1 MSDISNIIALI
12 YDSAICDEVL
22 PDALKA
28 VARFLQVKDL
38 AVGTFDADKCF
49 HETLNLPID
58 PDFTRS
64 YFEYW
69 AARNF
74 LWQAT
79 ASLQVGELF
88 SFHAAGPR
96 YEFYQSAL
104 YNEWFRPQ
112 GMDTALG
119 ANLIVEG
126 KRSTVLT
133 IYRPASRPEFGAR
146 EISRF
151 RALLPH
157 LQRAVQLRDQ
167 IPQGTRGVTNV
178 QALMDVLD
186 KPAILVDCNAHI
198 LIANCLAEP
207 LFREGAL
214 IATPH
219 GPLATIRPQ
228 QSEALRTLI
237 RSATLQGSVNGGG
250 KLIASRDG
258 QAPLTLLVA
267 PLVGAQ
273 FKGKDR
279 LAIIFVNDPVR
290 LVTRPPDLN
299 LLRAQFEFTKSEAA
313 LAAALL
319 GGLTLRAAAEQSGA
333 SIATV
338 RTHLAHVFQKTGVH
352 SQPGLV
358 NLLRKAGYD
367 G

>member
-1 MSDISNIIALI
+1 MSDISNVIALI
-12 YDSAICDEVL
+12 YDSAIDDEVW

-28 VARFLQVKDL
+28 VARFLQVKDV
-38 AVGTFDADKCF
+38 AVGTFDADKNF

-74 LWQAT
+74 LWQAS
-79 ASLQVGELF
+79 ASLPVGQLF
-88 SFHAAGPR
+88 SFGVAGPR
-96 YEFYQSAL
+96 DEFYRSAL

-112 GMDTALG
+112 GMDIALG
-119 ANLIVEG
+119 ANLIMEG
-126 KRSTVLT
+126 ARSTVLT

-146 EISRF
+146 EITRF

-167 IPQGTRGVTNV
+167 MPNGTHRAADV

-186 KPAILVDCNAHI
+186 KPAILVDRSANI
-198 LIANCLAEP
+198 LFSNGLAEP
-207 LFREGAL
+207 LFRDGEL

-219 GPLATIRPQ
+219 GPLAIRRP
-228 QSEALRTLI
+228 EETAALRALV
-237 RSATLQGSVNGGG
+237 RSAALQESVNAGG
-250 KLIASRDG
+250 KLIASRDSKP
-258 QAPLTLLVA
+258 PLTLLVA
-267 PLVGAQ
+267 PLVGARFNGNDQ
-273 FKGKDR
+273 
-279 LAIIFVNDPVR
+279 LAIVFVDDPVR
-290 LVTRPPDLN
+290 RAIHPPDLN
-299 LLRAQFEFTKSEAA
+299 LLRAQFELTKSEAA

-319 GGLTLRAAAEQSGA
+319 SGLPLKAAAAQSGA
-333 SIATV
+333 SFATA
-338 RTHLAHVFQKTGVH
+338 RKHLVHVFQKTGVH
-352 SQPGLV
+352 SQPELV